1 MVSSVSPFESK
12 CLNQEC
18 ESCPIAK
25 NLMNEVGGVIRNF
38 DLRSQ
43 DGQMAL
49 SGFFAGKAAVLSDSC
64 LPYLSKNLS
73 ELNEITEIPQ
83 TMLGADI
90 LVQSDIQEDQ
100 PEVQETQTEKRLSPR
115 NDAQNLLTKFFRD
128 SVVEG
133 YYIKDKGLIEDPD
146 EAIQEIQDCINST
159 TRKTRRMDLH
169 KNHRVSKRQIIEI
182 QDKPG
187 KIEI

>member
-1 MVSSVSPFESK
+1 MVSSVSPFESE

-25 NLMNEVGGVIRNF
+25 NLMHEVGGVIRNF
-38 DLRSQ
+38 DLRSP

-64 LPYLSKNLS
+64 LPFLSKNMS
-73 ELNEITEIPQ
+73 ELKEITETPQ
-83 TMLGADI
+83 SIEETGI
-90 LVQSDIQEDQ
+90 FEQFEIQEN
-100 PEVQETQTEKRLSPR
+100 QTEFPENEMEKRQSPR

-133 YYIKDKGLIEDPD
+133 YYIQDKGISDDPH

-159 TRKTRRMDLH
+159 IRKTRSMDLH
-169 KNHRVSKRQIIEI
+169 KNHRVSKKQIIEI